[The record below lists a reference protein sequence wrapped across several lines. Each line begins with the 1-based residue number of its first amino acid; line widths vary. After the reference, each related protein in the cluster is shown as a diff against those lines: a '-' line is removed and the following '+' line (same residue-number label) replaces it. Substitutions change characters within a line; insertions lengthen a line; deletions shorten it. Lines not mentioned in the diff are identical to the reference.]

1 MYFIKKKK
9 GCGFISVHS
18 ISFFK
23 PISRTTG
30 KGFCNDFKDAY

>member
-1 MYFIKKKK
+1 MYFIKKK
-9 GCGFISVHS
+9 GLWLYFSALNF
-18 ISFFK
+18 FFK